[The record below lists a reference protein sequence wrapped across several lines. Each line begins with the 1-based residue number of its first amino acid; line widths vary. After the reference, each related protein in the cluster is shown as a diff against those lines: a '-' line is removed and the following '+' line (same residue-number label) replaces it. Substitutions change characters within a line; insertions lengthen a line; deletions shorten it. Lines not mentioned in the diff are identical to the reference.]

1 MTGASYPAAKVV
13 ANRLASD
20 VETSLLSFKPSGDAS
35 QPGVADIE
43 EIISTAFW
51 ASLRRE
57 EGKSPK
63 ISLAYLSAEQAARP
77 FRIEPSIP
85 FDPEVLAHLA
95 PAVEGPGIHLGVW
108 RYGNELRVWGVT
120 RTLPAGCFVLEVVAP
135 GLLVVKYRRD
145 EPTAKFTNVAV
156 LEGANVKFLELR
168 PARIVGSLQA
178 LESLLTF
185 YDSAGQDESD
195 NALVR
200 IAIAMRSHGRGGSLL
215 VVPWNSDSWRSSIVP
230 PVPYSIIQPPNRAN
244 SHSAVEALAGLTA
257 VDGAT
262 VISDRL
268 EALAFGVKI
277 MPRQDARLIE
287 HVLLTEPMEGAH
299 AMKTNPALLGGTRH
313 LSAAQF
319 VYDQR
324 NSIALVASQDGRF
337 TVFAWSDSDQIV
349 HAHRLES
356 LLI

>member
-1 MTGASYPAAKVV
+1 MTGPSYPAARIV

-20 VETSLLSFKPSGDAS
+20 AQANGFFQPSSEAS
-35 QPGVADIE
+35 QPNAATIE
-43 EIISTAFW
+43 EIVSTAFW

-63 ISLAYLSAEQAARP
+63 ISLAYVSAEQAARP
-77 FRIEPSIP
+77 FRVEPSIR
-85 FDPEVLAHLA
+85 FDPEELAHLA
-95 PAVEGPGIHLGVW
+95 PAVENPGIHLGVW
-108 RYGNELRVWGVT
+108 RDDDELRVWGVT

-156 LEGANVKFLELR
+156 LEGAHVKFLELR
-168 PARIVGSLQA
+168 QPRIAGSLQV

-195 NALVR
+195 NVLVR
-200 IAIAMRSHGRGGSLL
+200 IAIAMRAHGRGGSLL
-215 VVPWNSDSWRSSIVP
+215 VVPSDSDSWQSSIVP
-230 PVPYSIIQPPNRAN
+230 PVPYSIIRPPVAAN
-244 SHSAVEALAGLTA
+244 PHNAAEALAGLTA

-262 VISDRL
+262 VISDRF
-268 EALAFGVKI
+268 EPLAFGVKI
-277 MPRQDARLIE
+277 KARRDALLIE
-287 HVLLTEPMEGAH
+287 QVLLTEPMEGAR
-299 AMKTNPALLGGTRH
+299 AIKTNPTLLGGTRH

-319 VYDQR
+319 AYDQR
-324 NSIALVASQDGRF
+324 NAIALVASQDGRF
-337 TVFAWSDSDQIV
+337 TVFVWSDTDQIV

>member
-1 MTGASYPAAKVV
+1 MSGPSYPPARIV

-20 VETSLLSFKPSGDAS
+20 ADASGVTFQPSGEAS
-35 QPGVADIE
+35 RPNASTIE
-43 EIISTAFW
+43 EIVSTAFW

-57 EGKSPK
+57 EGKSPR
-63 ISLAYLSAEQAARP
+63 ISLAYVSAEHAARP
-77 FRIEPSIP
+77 FRVEPSIP
-85 FDPEVLAHLA
+85 FDPEALAHLA
-95 PAVEGPGIHLGVW
+95 PAVESPGIHLGVW
-108 RYGNELRVWGVT
+108 PYDNELRVWGVT
-120 RTLPAGCFVLEVVAP
+120 RTLPAGCFVLEVIAP

-168 PARIVGSLQA
+168 PPRIVGSLRA

-215 VVPWNSDSWRSSIVP
+215 VVPSDSDSWRSSIVP
-230 PVPYSIIQPPNRAN
+230 PVPYSIIQPPNRTN
-244 SHSAVEALAGLTA
+244 SHAAVEALAGLTA

-287 HVLLTEPMEGAH
+287 HVLLTEPMEGAP
-299 AMKTNPALLGGTRH
+299 ATKTNPALLGGTRH

-319 VYDQR
+319 AYDQR
-324 NSIALVASQDGRF
+324 NAIALVASQDGRF
-337 TVFAWSDSDQIV
+337 TVFAWSDADQIV